1 MICGPA
7 FVGDVHSAN
16 GKVTSMTIE
25 RPYGQPS
32 CGKVIVYGDKVQHLA
47 VHSDT
52 TLDTAPAPQL
62 RDWQMRLAPEAAADY
77 DDAAWKASAEPQQMG
92 ADGDTSAFAWY
103 RGVVEMKAK
112 AHFYSGPIEGIQHDA
127 ERHLKQQPITMFHF
141 NRADDI
147 VIFVNGRRNDGQT
160 PLAAGRNVIAV
171 LASHRGRD
179 KAFNY
184 MGTLD
189 NFARKGLFGPVQ
201 VTVGGEKVTV
211 TPWKMRGGVGPLE
224 GKWQPVA
231 ATAGIPAFYRAT
243 FTAKTVPGRI
253 LRATSKGLT
262 RGTMWLN
269 GHNLG
274 RYPEK
279 IHAPGMYLPECWL
292 KEGENRLVVFDE
304 EGAAID
310 AVKLEVETAA
320 SREVITVSEPCDPS
334 TPLVV
339 PAEAKPVDP
348 AAANKGNLAFKRPAT
363 ASSTEAGNEPELAC
377 DGDPDT
383 RWCAANGG
391 TPQWWQVDLG
401 GPHDLSGCEICWEAD
416 GRRYQYL
423 VEGSADGR
431 DLVRAGRPPSDTR
444 PVAGAEA
451 QFHGWR
457 SSLRSDHGDRAA
469 DESYD
474 LGQHLRGQGSGS
486 EGQAVKGRE
495 RPLPAC
501 LAGEQ
506 VFWRGRVIAG
516 KTPSPAGRAGRG
528 RAISERF
535 TASLKRLVH
544 RPGKLAGVVSRL
556 VCNNKRGAGLTPRRF
571 CAKALRRSPGISL
584 AEWGSS

>member
-1 MICGPA
+1 MFRVLAMNTALADRTWIVDIPPKGGTTSAHESYVICGPA

-16 GKVTSMTIE
+16 GKVSSLTIE

-47 VHSDT
+47 VRADT
-52 TLDTAPAPQL
+52 TLDSAPAPQL

-77 DDAAWKASAEPQQMG
+77 DDAGWKKSAEPQQMG

-103 RGVVEMKAK
+103 RAVVDVKA
-112 AHFYSGPIEGIQHDA
+112 AGAATIHFSGS
-127 ERHLKQQPITMFHF
+127 
-141 NRADDI
+141 ADNL
-147 VIFVNGRRNDGQT
+147 VVLVNGRRYDART

-211 TPWKMRGGVGPLE
+211 TPWKMRGGAGSLE
-224 GKWQPVA
+224 GNWQPVA

-243 FTAKTVPGRI
+243 FTAKTIPGRI
-253 LRATSKGLT
+253 LRASSKGLT

-279 IHAPGMYLPECWL
+279 IKAPGMYLPECWL
-292 KEGENRLVVFDE
+292 KDGENRLVVFDE
-304 EGAAID
+304 EGAAISP
-310 AVKLEVETAA
+310 VKLEVETAA

-339 PAEAKPVDP
+339 PPEAKPVDL
-348 AAANKGNLAFKRPAT
+348 AASNKGNLAFKRPAT
-363 ASSTEAGNEPELAC
+363 ASSSEGGNEPQFAC

-383 RWCAANGG
+383 RWCAANGSL
-391 TPQWWQVDLG
+391 PQWWQVDLG

-416 GRRYQYL
+416 GRRYQYI

-431 DLVRAGRPPSDTR
+431 TWSVLADRRQTR
-444 PVAGAEA
+444 D
-451 QFHGWR
+451 Q
-457 SSLRSDHGDRAA
+457 S
-469 DESYD
+469 
-474 LGQHLRGQGSGS
+474 
-486 EGQAVKGRE
+486 
-495 RPLPAC
+495 
-501 LAGEQ
+501 Q
-506 VFWRGRVIAG
+506 VQ
-516 KTPSPAGRAGRG
+516 KL
-528 RAISERF
+528 EF
-535 TASLKRLVH
+535 TAAAVRYLRISVTALPKDPMTWASICEV
-544 RPGKLAGVVSRL
+544 KVWA
-556 VCNNKRGAGLTPRRF
+556 
-571 CAKALRRSPGISL
+571 AKPK
-584 AEWGSS
+584 